1 MTIRYEF
8 EVTDERDQTVA
19 SGSAPTLEEA
29 NSEGRHYLAHYQQD
43 ESCTLELRRVEVLE
57 VSTTPDRPP
66 LWRVIQSCLALIPVD
81 GLLRRRPVAV
91 LIRAVRDWIQCH
103 SDLTMKPSTW
113 HQIYDLLTAEA
124 ERAEQ
129 GDEHQPQ
136 RTL

>member
-8 EVTDERDQTVA
+8 EVMDERDQTVA
-19 SGSAPTLEEA
+19 SGDAPTLEQAE
-29 NSEGRHYLAHYQQD
+29 SEGRRYLAQYQQD
-43 ESCTLELRRVEVLE
+43 GPCTLELRRVEVLK